1 MEVQQIVLEYM
12 KLTLEYVRVLAWPT
26 VVIFILL
33 RYENYIST
41 LLKRISEESEEIT
54 SSLLNVK
61 FRKELQQLRDAI
73 PADAKDLK
81 EKVKDIEQ
89 ELAIQQF
96 IELAPQF
103 FSEPPIT
110 RMHLAEIVEDLARSL
125 ELSSIL
131 HFANSNQRGERVAAG
146 IALKQHILANPN
158 TEKMREVLDALRL
171 GIRDQ
176 YSRVRFR
183 YIEAIGASKTLS
195 LQFTQDLKTIA
206 KEDKSPRVREEA
218 RRILASISA

>member
-1 MEVQQIVLEYM
+1 MEAQQIVLEYL
-12 KLTLEYVRVLAWPT
+12 KLILEYLKVLAWPA
-26 VVIFILL
+26 VVIFVLL

-54 SSLLNVK
+54 SSLGSVK
-61 FRKELQQLRDAI
+61 FRRELQEIRDAI
-73 PADAKDLK
+73 PAEAKDLK
-81 EKVKDIEQ
+81 EKVKGIEQ

-103 FSEPPIT
+103 FSGPLIT

-131 HFANSNQRGERVAAG
+131 HFANSNERGERVAAG
-146 IALKQHILANPN
+146 IALKQHISANPN
-158 TEKMREVLDALRL
+158 TEKLQEVLDALSI

-176 YSRVRFR
+176 YSRVRYR
-183 YIEAIGASKTLS
+183 YVEAIGASKS
-195 LQFTQDLKTIA
+195 LTYQFAQDLKTIA
-206 KEDKSPRVREEA
+206 RQDKSPGVREEA
-218 RRILASISA
+218 RRVLASISA